1 MVSALIEKSTSHRG
15 PLERGVRLAVSA
27 VVLGLA
33 VLVWASALGSGPEGT
48 SELSPLAAR
57 TLEAKIQLLAD
68 PGTGAGGSQPIV
80 ISDLEA
86 NSYLKYRGRDF
97 LPPGVSDPQVHI
109 HPDRVSGAAEVDFN
123 QLNQTGVKTDDW
135 SAKLLA
141 MLVTGKQRVAADGR
155 LETASGQAKLKIEN
169 LQLGNTT
176 LPDWL
181 VAALLDTYVQKRYHV
196 DLSKPLLL
204 PDHVTHIELGDSRAT
219 FYRSPS
225 KQAAAGSPQ

>member
-1 MVSALIEKSTSHRG
+1 MVSELTEKRTSHHG
-15 PLERGVRLAVSA
+15 PLNRGVRLAVSA

-33 VLVWASALGSGPEGT
+33 VLVLARALGRGPEDA

-57 TLEAKIQLLAD
+57 ALEAKIQLLANS
-68 PGTGAGGSQPIV
+68 GTGSGGSQPIV

-86 NSYLKYRGRDF
+86 NSYLKYRGKDF
-97 LPPGVSDPQVHI
+97 LPPGVSGPQVHI

-135 SAKLLA
+135 SATLLA

-155 LETASGQAKLKIEN
+155 LETGSGQAKLKIEN
-169 LQLGNTT
+169 LRLGNTA

-181 VAALLDTYVQKRYHV
+181 VATLLDTYVQKRYHV